1 MIQLQRIAG
10 LSAISE
16 AIIYLSAFI
25 FFGAFW
31 DYPTSADTVQKLA
44 FLADNQ
50 MMLSVANLIMYV
62 VFGVFLSILVV
73 STHECLIEKTPT
85 LAKISSVFG
94 IIWVGIIIASGMIAN
109 IGLATVIKL
118 SENDP
123 EQAMTVF
130 RTINAVVEG
139 LGGGNEFVGGF
150 WVLLLSIAALKSNV
164 FSKKLNYFGLF
175 VGAFGMMT
183 VYPADVL
190 TEIFGVS
197 QIIWFAWLGAI
208 MLTQAAKL
216 TKPS

>member
-1 MIQLQRIAG
+1 MIKLQRIAG

-31 DYPTSADTVQKLA
+31 DYPTSADTVQRLA

-50 MMLSVANLIMYV
+50 MILSVANLIMYV
-62 VFGVFLSILVV
+62 VFGVFLSVLVV
-73 STHECLIEKTPT
+73 SIHECLIEKTPT

-118 SENDP
+118 SANDP

-164 FSKKLNYFGLF
+164 LTKKLNYLGLF
-175 VGAFGMMT
+175 VGAFGIMT

-197 QIIWFAWLGAI
+197 QIIWFAWLGTV
-208 MLTQAAKL
+208 MLSQATKL
-216 TKPS
+216 TKPA